1 MNKDKNE
8 LYESIRNDFYY
19 IERVKDLYEV
29 VRAFEKYVM
38 GLAPSSDYTV
48 VGLMNDVLV
57 FIENFEK
64 VYPLSNDMS
73 TFLRRRVA
81 RAACAA
87 EIL

>member
-73 TFLRRRVA
+73 TFLRRRVT

>member
-29 VRAFEKYVM
+29 VRAFEKYVT

-48 VGLMNDVLV
+48 VGLMNDVIV

-73 TFLRRRVA
+73 TFLRRRVT